1 MSAKPAFKMP
11 DRRIDEW
18 VGRGEAT
25 PAAQPVPSPVPPAPE
40 PAEITAEPVAQ
51 DLEKPKVKQARL
63 TIDLDAPLHAQF
75 KATCAL
81 RGTNM
86 VDEVRG
92 FIERWI
98 AEPKT

>member
-11 DRRIDEW
+11 DRRVDEW
-18 VGRGEAT
+18 VGRGEGGASVTQPTT
-25 PAAQPVPSPVPPAPE
+25 PSPPAPE
-40 PAEITAEPVAQ
+40 PAQAAIVAPPTAPEP
-51 DLEKPKVKQARL
+51 EKPKVKQARL
-63 TIDLDAPLHAQF
+63 TIDLDAPLHARF

-92 FIERWI
+92 FIEQWI
-98 AEPKT
+98 EES